1 VRERVSKKTTHSEK
15 EREKERKREREKE
28 RKRERE
34 KERKRVDYRQRER
47 ERLVEGYDKRRRLRQ
62 LSHRLP
68 VKTSVDAYGL
78 ILTAPL
84 GQKKSVGQFLNIEYF
99 KNFL

>member
-1 VRERVSKKTTHSEK
+1 MKCLQAE
-15 EREKERKREREKE
+15 
-28 RKRERE
+28 
-34 KERKRVDYRQRER
+34 RER

-78 ILTAPL
+78 ILTALP

-99 KNFL
+99 KNFLKVSWVKSELAQLSEFPIVYGNIATAKSYDSYEC